1 MAARPEPNPF
11 RPGFGRM
18 PPIVAGR
25 DMHVGRIRD
34 AMVDGGGEHFLIRG
48 HRGMGKTVLLSLARD
63 AALEQGWLPLSTTAS
78 ANLVDKLVDSEIPEM
93 LRALEGGKTERAQV
107 TGVQIASVGQISTTR
122 KQIHPSKPTLES
134 RLREL
139 VDTAGAAAGHSGGHS
154 AGRPTGVLLS
164 VDEMHRQALDDLA
177 EVAAVTQ
184 ALTREDFPIVFVGAG
199 LPPNVHA
206 LLEEPRTTFLRRAL
220 TVELGPLGEADTRT
234 ALLDPFYDAGRR
246 ISPDAA
252 ELAAQITQSN
262 PHLIQLFGRE
272 LWDLISER
280 AGGVTN
286 VEIGA
291 DDIASTIPRFRE
303 HMRQQLH
310 WTALKGL
317 TERQREYVEAAAAAE
332 LPAEA
337 RTVREALGWTEQT
350 ANNTLTSLVGVGVM
364 YRPQHGRLDFA
375 VPYLQE
381 HVRAEG
387 TSIPDLSPIH
397 KPPRHEEIARMLF
410 PDD

>member
-1 MAARPEPNPF
+1 MRSATQAGRPPANPF

-25 DMHVGRIRD
+25 DIHVGRITD
-34 AMVDGGGEHFLIRG
+34 AMVDGGGEHFLLRG
-48 HRGMGKTVLLSLARD
+48 HRGMGKTVLLSLAVD

-78 ANLVDKLVDSEIPEM
+78 STLVEKLVHTEIPEM

-122 KQIHPSKPTLES
+122 TKIHPSTPTLDS

-139 VDTAGAAAGHSGGHS
+139 VDTARAATGK
-154 AGRPTGVLLS
+154 PTGVLLT

-177 EVAAVTQ
+177 EVASVTQ
-184 ALTREDFPIVFVGAG
+184 TLTRDDFPIVFVGAG

-206 LLEEPRTTFLRRAL
+206 LLEEPRTTFLRRAQS
-220 TVELGPLGEADTRT
+220 VELGPLGLPDTRT
-234 ALLDPFYDAGRR
+234 ALLTPFSDAGRHFTD
-246 ISPDAA
+246 DAA
-252 ELAAQITQSN
+252 DLATQVTQSN

-272 LWDLISER
+272 LWDATSVAGPEDSGR
-280 AGGVTN
+280 AV
-286 VEIGA
+286 
-291 DDIASTIPRFRE
+291 DIADIQAAIPRFRE

-317 TERQREYVEAAAAAE
+317 TERQSEYLQAAAE
-332 LPAEA
+332 FELPTEA
-337 RTVREALGWTEQT
+337 KTVRERLGWTEQT
-350 ANNTLTSLVGVGVM
+350 ANNTLTALVASGVM

-381 HVRAEG
+381 HVRTEG
-387 TSIPDLSPIH
+387 TSIPDLAPIH
-397 KPPRHEEIARMLF
+397 KPPRHSEIAKLLF
-410 PDD
+410 PGT

>member
-1 MAARPEPNPF
+1 MSTADNAPTRQANPF

-25 DMHVGRIRD
+25 DIHIGRITD
-34 AMVDGGGEHFLIRG
+34 AMVDGGGEHFLLRG
-48 HRGMGKTVLLSLARD
+48 HRGMGKTVLLSLAVD

-78 ANLVDKLVDSEIPEM
+78 STLVEKLVHTEIPEM
-93 LRALEGGKTERAQV
+93 LRALEGGKSERAQV
-107 TGVQIASVGQISTTR
+107 TGVQVASVGQISTTR
-122 KQIHPSKPTLES
+122 TKVHPSKPTLES

-139 VDTAGAAAGHSGGHS
+139 VDTASAAT
-154 AGRPTGVLLS
+154 GRTTGVVLT

-177 EVAAVTQ
+177 EIAAVTQ
-184 ALTREDFPIVFVGAG
+184 TLTRDNFPIVFVGAG

-206 LLEEPRTTFLRRAL
+206 LLEEPRTTFLRRAQSI
-220 TVELGPLGEADTRT
+220 ELGPLGLPDTRT

-246 ISPDAA
+246 VSEDAA
-252 ELAAQITQSN
+252 DLATQVTQAN

-272 LWDLISER
+272 LWDSVAER
-280 AGGVTN
+280 ESGAAAPIDVDDVTT
-286 VEIGA
+286 A
-291 DDIASTIPRFRE
+291 IPRFRE

-317 TERQREYVEAAAAAE
+317 TERQSEYLTAAAE
-332 LPAEA
+332 FELPTEA
-337 RTVREALGWTEQT
+337 RTVRERLGWTEQT
-350 ANNTLTSLVGVGVM
+350 ANNTLTALVSAGVM

-381 HVRAEG
+381 HVRTEG
-387 TSIPDLSPIH
+387 TSIPDLAPIH
-397 KPPRHEEIARMLF
+397 KPPRHSEIAKLLF
-410 PDD
+410 PGS

>member
-1 MAARPEPNPF
+1 MVPASHPNPF

-25 DMHVGRIRD
+25 DMHTGRIAD
-34 AMVDGGGEHFLIRG
+34 AMVDGGGEHFLLRG
-48 HRGMGKTVLLSLARD
+48 HRGMGKTVLLSLAVD
-63 AALEQGWLPLSTTAS
+63 EALRLGWLSLEATAGPS
-78 ANLVDKLVDSEIPEM
+78 MVDRLVHTEIPSR
-93 LRALEGGKTERAQV
+93 LRALEGGKSERAQI

-122 KQIHPSKPTLES
+122 TKVHPSRPTLES

-139 VDTAGAAAGHSGGHS
+139 VDTASATSSAGSGSGRRGAA
-154 AGRPTGVLLS
+154 PTGVLLTI
-164 VDEMHRQALDDLA
+164 DEMHRQVLDELA
-177 EVAAVTQ
+177 EVASTVQ
-184 ALTREDFPIVFVGAG
+184 SLTRDDVPIVLVGAG

-206 LLEEPRTTFLRRAL
+206 LLEEPRTTFLRRAHSI
-220 TVELGPLGEADTRT
+220 ELGPLAEPDTRT
-234 ALLDPFYDAGRR
+234 ALLDPFSDAGRR

-252 ELAAQITQSN
+252 DLATQITQSN

-272 LWDLISER
+272 LWDHMADR
-280 AGGVTN
+280 PDA
-286 VEIGA
+286 EIGSA
-291 DDIASTIPRFRE
+291 DIAATVPRFRD

-317 TERQREYVEAAAAAE
+317 TERQAEYVAAAAHVD

-337 RTVREALGWTEQT
+337 RTVRERLGWTEQT
-350 ANNTLTSLVGVGVM
+350 ANNTLTALVGAGVM

-387 TSIPDLSPIH
+387 TSIPDLAPIH

-410 PDD
+410 PDS

>member
-1 MAARPEPNPF
+1 MNIATDAFGRAPANPF

-25 DMHVGRIRD
+25 DIHVGRITD
-34 AMVDGGGEHFLIRG
+34 AMVDGGGEHFLLRG
-48 HRGMGKTVLLSLARD
+48 HRGMGKTVLLSLAVD

-78 ANLVDKLVDSEIPEM
+78 ATLVEKLVHTEIPEM
-93 LRALEGGKTERAQV
+93 LRALEGGKSERAQV

-122 KQIHPSKPTLES
+122 KQIHPSRPTLES

-139 VDTAGAAAGHSGGHS
+139 VDTAS
-154 AGRPTGVLLS
+154 AVTGRSTGVLLT

-184 ALTREDFPIVFVGAG
+184 TLTREGFPIVFVGAG

-206 LLEEPRTTFLRRAL
+206 LLEEPRTTFLRRAQSI
-220 TVELGPLGEADTRT
+220 ELGPLGVPDTRT
-234 ALLDPFYDAGRR
+234 ALLDPFYDAGR
-246 ISPDAA
+246 SFPPDAA
-252 ELAAQITQSN
+252 DLATQVTQSN

-272 LWDLISER
+272 LWDSVTEST
-280 AGGVTN
+280 AGVGPAEVD
-286 VEIGA
+286 VA
-291 DDIASTIPRFRE
+291 DITAAIPRFRE

-317 TERQREYVEAAAAAE
+317 TARQSEYVTAAAGVD
-332 LPAEA
+332 LPTEA

-350 ANNTLTSLVGVGVM
+350 ANNTLTTLVSAGVM

-381 HVRAEG
+381 HVRTEG
-387 TSIPDLSPIH
+387 TSIPDLAPIH
-397 KPPRHEEIARMLF
+397 KPPRHSEIAKLLF
-410 PDD
+410 PGS

>member
-1 MAARPEPNPF
+1 
-11 RPGFGRM
+11 M

-25 DMHVGRIRD
+25 DIHVGRITD
-34 AMVDGGGEHFLIRG
+34 AMVDGGGEHFLLRG
-48 HRGMGKTVLLSLARD
+48 HRGMGKTVLLSLAVD
-63 AALEQGWLPLSTTAS
+63 AALEQGWLPLTTSASST
-78 ANLVDKLVDSEIPEM
+78 LVEKLVHTEIPEM

-122 KQIHPSKPTLES
+122 TKVHPSKPTLES

-139 VDTAGAAAGHSGGHS
+139 VDTARAVT
-154 AGRPTGVLLS
+154 GRPTGVLLT

-177 EVAAVTQ
+177 EIAAVTQ
-184 ALTREDFPIVFVGAG
+184 TLTRDNFPIVFVGAG

-206 LLEEPRTTFLRRAL
+206 LLEEPRTTFLRRAQSI
-220 TVELGPLGEADTRT
+220 ELGPLGLTDTRT
-234 ALLDPFYDAGRR
+234 ALLDPFYGAGRGF
-246 ISPDAA
+246 SEDAA
-252 ELAAQITQSN
+252 DLAAQVTQSN

-272 LWDLISER
+272 LWDTVSER
-280 AGGVTN
+280 SAGDGDTAVD
-286 VEIGA
+286 VS
-291 DDIASTIPRFRE
+291 DIRDAIPGFRE

-317 TERQREYVEAAAAAE
+317 TERQSEYLQAASEFE
-332 LPAEA
+332 LPTEA
-337 RTVREALGWTEQT
+337 KTVRERLGWTEQT
-350 ANNTLTSLVGVGVM
+350 ANNTLSALVASGVM

-381 HVRAEG
+381 HVRSEG

-397 KPPRHEEIARMLF
+397 KPPRHSEIAKLLF
-410 PDD
+410 PGN